1 MLYYAILLCYA
12 TPPPLQ
18 VNVLAPGLENKHL
31 LEDNHQWG
39 QEESRRR
46 GSLLPQLRSGVYKDV
61 RGTRD
66 DEDVDDEEEEEDRD
80 RIVVMN

>member
-1 MLYYAILLCYA
+1 MI
-12 TPPPLQ
+12 
-18 VNVLAPGLENKHL
+18 APGLENKHL

-61 RGTRD
+61 RGD
-66 DEDVDDEEEEEDRD
+66 DTHDDDGYD
-80 RIVVMN
+80 DDGIDADDDHD

>member
-1 MLYYAILLCYA
+1 
-12 TPPPLQ
+12 
-18 VNVLAPGLENKHL
+18 VLAPGLENKHL

-66 DEDVDDEEEEEDRD
+66 VDGNDDTDDDGNDDSDDDGDDDDNARD
-80 RIVVMN
+80 RIVAMN

>member
-1 MLYYAILLCYA
+1 
-12 TPPPLQ
+12 
-18 VNVLAPGLENKHL
+18 VLAPCLENKHL

-66 DEDVDDEEEEEDRD
+66 GDGNDDSDDDGNDDSDDDGDDARD
-80 RIVVMN
+80 RIVAIN

>member
-1 MLYYAILLCYA
+1 M
-12 TPPPLQ
+12 
-18 VNVLAPGLENKHL
+18 LAPGLENKHL

-66 DEDVDDEEEEEDRD
+66 GDGNDDSDYDGNDDSDDVGDDARD
-80 RIVVMN
+80 RIVAIN